1 MGFIELI
8 IKKLFSN
15 HSIKKYFFNTG
26 WLLADNILKL
36 ILGLFVGIYV
46 ARYLGP
52 EQYGVLSFSI
62 SFVVIF
68 GALARLGLNNI
79 IVRNVLMHP
88 DQRDE
93 ILGTALVLRIGGGIL
108 LFGVVYIAIQFTKS
122 DHLTRFL
129 VMIIASGFIAQA
141 FEVIEYYFQ
150 SQVNARPVTTAK
162 ILVLLII
169 SIIKLTFIWF
179 AFDLAWFA
187 AVVAI
192 EEFLKGILL
201 TIQYLRQGWHLSA
214 WRFKTKQAKILL
226 KDSWPLVFSGLALLI
241 NMRIDQVMINEF
253 LGSKAVGIYAVSV
266 KLSEVWFFVPIA
278 IAQSL
283 YPAIVDAKKRS
294 QRDYYHRLQ
303 QLYDFMIWLSI
314 SVALAISLLGEEMVV
329 FLYGTAYQQAGST
342 LMILIWSG
350 IFVSLNLVSSKWLL
364 SENMQFFAFVCNGMG
379 ALFNIFL
386 NISLIPLW
394 GINGAAIATLISQSI
409 SSYFV
414 FLITKKARM
423 NFKLASMAF
432 IYPIRYIIYL
442 KKKSGET

>member
-1 MGFIELI
+1 MFEI

-15 HSIKKYFFNTG
+15 HSIKKYFFNTS

-108 LFGVVYIAIQFTKS
+108 LFWVVYIAIQFTKS

-169 SIIKLTFIWF
+169 SIIKLTFIWL

-201 TIQYLRQGWHLSA
+201 TIQYLRQGWRLSA

-294 QRDYYHRLQ
+294 QIDYYHRLQ

-314 SVALAISLLGEEMVV
+314 SVALAISLLGEGMVV
-329 FLYGTAYQQAGST
+329 LLYGAAYQQAGST

-350 IFVSLNLVSSKWLL
+350 IFVSMNLVSSKWLL

-423 NFKLASMAF
+423 NFKLESMAF